1 MSKKT
6 FKWNPEQNFGDDDND
21 IHIQCRKNVKLIDD
35 LMKERLKSVSL
46 VITTLLTSLHDTAT
60 EGMNQ
65 GFKTAVENFERI
77 TTVTSKIREQ
87 VDQILEI
94 LLTSWQD
101 IIAVII
107 ANVISVSLVLGL
119 ILATH
124 IIMLIKALKQE
135 EEDYTKVI
143 KDLREG

>member
-1 MSKKT
+1 MWQAMSKKT
-6 FKWNPEQNFGDDDND
+6 FKWNLEQNFGDDYNDN
-21 IHIQCRKNVKLIDD
+21 HIQCRKNVKLIDD

-65 GFKTAVENFERI
+65 GFKIAVENFERI
-77 TTVTSKIREQ
+77 TTVTSKILEK

-94 LLTSWQD
+94 LLTSPQG
-101 IIAVII
+101 IIAVTI
-107 ANVISVSLVLGL
+107 ASVISASSVLGL

-124 IIMLIKALKQE
+124 IIMLIKALPRGRRQYQS
-135 EEDYTKVI
+135 D
-143 KDLREG
+143 